1 MPAWVLRGGGTG
13 TAIRGKLTTVPGE
26 RDLAVL
32 LRDMDVARRPGAFA
46 YILAVSGTAAPPGTF
61 AMIDEGGTT
70 AYVVDADS
78 PLGEQA
84 PFRAAWLTLTVH
96 SALEAVGLTAAVATA
111 LAGAGI
117 PANVLAGYYHDH
129 LLVPEDRADDAI
141 AVLRSL
147 AGG

>member
-1 MPAWVLRGGGTG
+1 MTEPIPRSPGQPGANNV
-13 TAIRGKLTTVPGE
+13 TAAARTYDE
-26 RDLAVL
+26 QW
-32 LRDMDVARRPGAFA
+32 DMDVARRPGAFA
-46 YILAVSGTAAPPGTF
+46 YIRAASGTPAPPATF
-61 AMIDEGGTT
+61 AMIDEGETT

-78 PLGEQA
+78 SLGEQA

-117 PANVLAGYYHDH
+117 PANVLAGFYHDH

-147 AGG
+147 AGH